1 MAAMPVTPTVPFL
14 LLRHELDRLR
24 RESGVSAEAAA
35 QELGCRVSKISRI
48 HLGQSRISPGDTKL
62 LAELYGAGPE
72 LTDALLD
79 LARRVIRRDAPDD
92 HDAVYRESF
101 RLLPELERHSSRIR
115 MAQTETVPGLLQTED
130 YIRALNEVP
139 TPHGHAVDPDQ
150 AVYAQQARQ
159 RILTDSHPLISFS
172 FILSES
178 VLRREYGNR
187 AVRDAQLARLL
198 EVGQLSNVQ
207 LQVLPFVSP
216 SPVTFAGRAFELI
229 HVPGPGAATSLD
241 FVHIEL
247 YDDALYLDDEASV
260 TAYEKLWGHLQ
271 AAALGP
277 TESAGFIGKV
287 AGEMS

>member
-1 MAAMPVTPTVPFL
+1 MPVTPTVPFL

-79 LARRVIRRDAPDD
+79 LARRVARREDQTGDD
-92 HDAVYRESF
+92 TVYRESF
-101 RLLPELERHSSRIR
+101 RLLPELERHSSRMR
-115 MAQTETVPGLLQTED
+115 MVQSEIVHGLLQTPD
-130 YIRALNEVP
+130 YIRALNEAP
-139 TPHGHAVDPDQ
+139 TPLSTAVDTDRVLR
-150 AVYAQQARQ
+150 ARRNRQ
-159 RILTDSHPLISFS
+159 RILTETDPLIDFS

-178 VLRREYGNR
+178 ALRREYGNR
-187 AVRDAQLARLL
+187 AVQVAQLERLL
-198 EVGQLSNVQ
+198 EVSRLPNVQ
-207 LQVLPFVSP
+207 LQVLPFVSA
-216 SPVTFAGRAFELI
+216 SPVTFAALDFELL

-247 YDDALYLDDEASV
+247 YDAALYLEGQETVA
-260 TAYEKLWGHLQ
+260 AYEKLWGHLQ